1 MLFSKASSNKFPM
14 KAAQDSERYL
24 RQIMLH
30 EIGSK
35 GQEKL
40 QSSKLLIIGAGGL
53 GSAAAFYLA
62 AAGVGSI
69 GLADNDIVDQTN
81 LNRQIL
87 HRPETVGRTK
97 VDSAREM
104 LTGFNPEISIIPHLF
119 YCVSGKQLEDL
130 IKDYEIVLDCTDNFD
145 TRHIINNACVN
156 KRKPLIY
163 GAISEFEGQIM
174 TIIPGKT
181 PCYTCL
187 YPSIPRTSN
196 ATAAVI
202 GVVPGII
209 GTLQASEALKYLL
222 GIGELLKGRLLFI
235 DLLDMYIE
243 IMKVT
248 KNKQCPICGNLQRC
262 FEK

>member
-1 MLFSKASSNKFPM
+1 
-14 KAAQDSERYL
+14 
-24 RQIMLH
+24 
-30 EIGSK
+30 
-35 GQEKL
+35 
-40 QSSKLLIIGAGGL
+40 
-53 GSAAAFYLA
+53 
-62 AAGVGSI
+62 
-69 GLADNDIVDQTN
+69 
-81 LNRQIL
+81 
-87 HRPETVGRTK
+87 
-97 VDSAREM
+97 
-104 LTGFNPEISIIPHLF
+104 
-119 YCVSGKQLEDL
+119 
-130 IKDYEIVLDCTDNFD
+130 
-145 TRHIINNACVN
+145 
-156 KRKPLIY
+156 
-163 GAISEFEGQIM
+163 M